1 MLRRLRR
8 TLPGL
13 MAVLALVGCDSTAPD
28 GTSRLSILLTDAEG
42 DVEQAVVKI
51 ERIELVGG
59 AGGPLVLDDGG
70 WMGDLT
76 DLTNEFVTLV
86 DETVVPQGSYAQL
99 RVIVSEACIGV
110 DAGEGP
116 DQLYVSPGAT
126 SVVCEGD
133 AAGSLQMPSLAQTG
147 IKVIFQGPIEV
158 TSDQKI
164 VLIDFDVAQSFGKKA
179 GDSGQWVMDPT
190 ILGIDLTFSATV
202 NVTVELASGVS
213 LPSGITLEDFD
224 ASLDGEDQALA
235 ADGTASFLFVVP
247 GDLQLDLVSP
257 TGVTITT
264 TPTLP
269 YDITVDPQEVED
281 VAITIESLTGP

>member
-1 MLRRLRR
+1 MLRRVRR

-28 GTSRLSILLTDAEG
+28 GTSRLSILLTDADG

-76 DLTNEFVTLV
+76 DLTNDFVTLV

-110 DAGEGP
+110 DVGEGP

-133 AAGSLQMPSLAQTG
+133 AAGSLQMPSFAQSG

-164 VLIDFDVAQSFGKKA
+164 VLIDFDVEQSFGKKA
-179 GDSGQWVMDPT
+179 GNSGQWVMDPT

-213 LPSGITLEDFD
+213 LPSGITFEDFT
-224 ASLDGEDQALA
+224 ASLNGEDQPLA
-235 ADGTASFLFVVP
+235 EDGSASFLFVVP
-247 GDLQLDLVSP
+247 DDYQLDLMPP
-257 TGVTITT
+257 TGVTITA

-269 YDITVDPQEVED
+269 HAITVDPQEVED

>member
-1 MLRRLRR
+1 MPRR

-13 MAVLALVGCDSTAPD
+13 MVVLALVGCDSTAPD
-28 GTSRLSILLTDAEG
+28 GTSRLSILLTDADG

-51 ERIELVGG
+51 ERVELVGG

-76 DLTNEFVTLV
+76 DLTNDFVTLV
-86 DETVVPQGSYAQL
+86 DETVVPQGGYSQL
-99 RVIVSEACIGV
+99 RVVVSEACIGV
-110 DAGEGP
+110 DAGEDP
-116 DQLYVSPGAT
+116 DQVYVSPGAT
-126 SVVCEGD
+126 SVTCVGD
-133 AAGSLQMPSLAQTG
+133 AAGSLQMPSFAQTG

-164 VLIDFDVAQSFGKKA
+164 VFIDFDVAQSFGKKA
-179 GDSGQWVMDPT
+179 GNSGQWVMDPT

-202 NVTVELASGVS
+202 NVTVELASGIL
-213 LPSGITLEDFD
+213 LPSGITFEDFT

-247 GDLQLDLVSP
+247 GAYPLDLEPP

-264 TPTLP
+264 TPELLL
-269 YDITVDPQEVED
+269 DLTVDPQEVED

>member
-1 MLRRLRR
+1 MPRR

-13 MAVLALVGCDSTAPD
+13 MVVLALVGCDSTAPD
-28 GTSRLSILLTDAEG
+28 GTSRLSILLTDADG

-51 ERIELVGG
+51 ERVELVGG

-76 DLTNEFVTLV
+76 DLTNDFVTLV
-86 DETVVPQGSYAQL
+86 DETVVPQGGYSQL
-99 RVIVSEACIGV
+99 RVVVSEACIGV
-110 DAGEGP
+110 DAGEDP
-116 DQLYVSPGAT
+116 DQVYVSPGAT
-126 SVVCEGD
+126 SVTCVGD
-133 AAGSLQMPSLAQTG
+133 AAGSLQMPSFAQTG

-179 GDSGQWVMDPT
+179 GNSGQWVMDPT

-202 NVTVELASGVS
+202 NVTVELASGVL
-213 LPSGITLEDFD
+213 LPSGITFEDFT

-257 TGVTITT
+257 DGVTITT
-264 TPTLP
+264 TPELP
-269 YDITVDPQEVED
+269 LDLTVDPQEVED

>member
-1 MLRRLRR
+1 MV
-8 TLPGL
+8 
-13 MAVLALVGCDSTAPD
+13 AVALVGCDSTAPD
-28 GTSRLSILLTDAEG
+28 GTSRLSILLTDADG

-76 DLTNEFVTLV
+76 DLTNDFVTLV
-86 DETVVPQGSYAQL
+86 HETVVPQGSYSQL

-116 DQLYVSPGAT
+116 DQVYDSPGAADVT
-126 SVVCEGD
+126 CEGD
-133 AAGSLQMPSLAQTG
+133 PAGSLQMPSFAQTG

-164 VLIDFDVAQSFGKKA
+164 VLIDFDVEQSFGKKA
-179 GDSGQWVMDPT
+179 GNSGQWVMDPT

-213 LPSGITLEDFD
+213 LPSGITLEDFN